1 VCNLSVLA
9 SYEDRRASE
18 TKPMTMDE
26 YQKSVTRTTNLKLTD
41 TERLLDAAA
50 GLAEEAGEILG
61 LVRKHAYQ
69 AHSLNRE
76 RLTMELG
83 DALWCLSMAAK
94 SAGITLDE
102 VAAANVAK
110 LRARYPDGY
119 SDSASRERRV

>member
-1 VCNLSVLA
+1 MNLN
-9 SYEDRRASE
+9 
-18 TKPMTMDE
+18 E
-26 YQKSVTRTTNLKLTD
+26 YQTAAARTANTKLTD
-41 TERLLDAAA
+41 TETLLDAAA

-69 AHSLNRE
+69 SHPLNKDK
-76 RLTMELG
+76 LAVELG
-83 DALWCLSMAAK
+83 DALWCLSMTAE

-119 SDSASRERRV
+119 NDAASRERRV